1 MKSQLTSA
9 SQLPARS
16 ASQLPARKEN
26 HMKPLLSSLLIWPL
40 FLGGLVA
47 CAGARFI
54 VHGAQHQHLVTLA
67 GVGLSLAAG
76 SVVMR
81 REPLRSWLRTRP
93 VLWFLF
99 LFNLGVAVAVS
110 FLVHGTQGIMAAAG
124 MGVVALGAGVGLLR
138 RRAVQ
143 A

>member
-1 MKSQLTSA
+1 MKSQLTST

-16 ASQLPARKEN
+16 TSQLPARKEN
-26 HMKPLLSSLLIWPL
+26 RMKPLLIWLLTWLL

-47 CAGARFI
+47 CAGARFV

-67 GVGLSLAAG
+67 GVGLSLVTG
-76 SVVMR
+76 PLVMR

-99 LFNLGVAVAVS
+99 LFNLGVALAVS

-124 MGVVALGAGVGLLR
+124 LGVVALGAGAGLLR
-138 RRAVQ
+138 RRPQ
-143 A
+143 PD

>member
-1 MKSQLTSA
+1 MKSQLTST
-9 SQLPARS
+9 SQLS
-16 ASQLPARKEN
+16 AQKEN
-26 HMKPLLSSLLIWPL
+26 LMKSLLSSLLIWLL

-47 CAGARFI
+47 CVGARF
-54 VHGAQHQHLVTLA
+54 VAHGAQHQHLVTLA
-67 GVGLSLAAG
+67 GVGLSLVTG
-76 SVVMR
+76 SLVMR

-99 LFNLGVAVAVS
+99 LFNLGVALAVS
-110 FLVHGTQGIMAAAG
+110 FLVHGTQGIMAAVGLGA
-124 MGVVALGAGVGLLR
+124 VALGAGIGLLR

>member
-9 SQLPARS
+9 SQLTARS
-16 ASQLPARKEN
+16 TSQLTAQKEN
-26 HMKPLLSSLLIWPL
+26 RMKPLLSSLLTWVL

-67 GVGLSLAAG
+67 GVGLSLVAG

-99 LFNLGVAVAVS
+99 LFNLGVALAVS

-124 MGVVALGAGVGLLR
+124 LGAVALGAGVGLLR
-138 RRAVQ
+138 RRPQ
-143 A
+143 PD

>member
-1 MKSQLTSA
+1 MKS
-9 SQLPARS
+9 
-16 ASQLPARKEN
+16 
-26 HMKPLLSSLLIWPL
+26 LLSSLLMWLL
-40 FLGGLVA
+40 FLGGLAA
-47 CAGARFI
+47 CAGARFV
-54 VHGAQHQHLVTLA
+54 VHGTQHQHLVTLA

-76 SVVMR
+76 SWVMR

-110 FLVHGTQGIMAAAG
+110 FLVHGTQGIMAATG
-124 MGVVALGAGVGLLR
+124 MGVVALGAGIGLLR
-138 RRAVQ
+138 RRASQ